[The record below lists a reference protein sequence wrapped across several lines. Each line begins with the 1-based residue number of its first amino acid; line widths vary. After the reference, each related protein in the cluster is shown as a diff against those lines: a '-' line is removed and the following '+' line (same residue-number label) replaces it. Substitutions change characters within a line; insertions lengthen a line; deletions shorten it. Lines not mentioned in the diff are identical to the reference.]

1 MRWTQAQISLLLVAV
16 GACFMTVSS
25 ASALVFSDKETADL
39 TRGMSVDCSRGSSRT
54 GCLPTAAEE
63 GDNED
68 IVARDDA
75 PAAAAGSRTSSSL
88 LGARWRR
95 VNDDVS
101 QCIQS
106 YCGGSESP
114 KHRIQC
120 IVKYCHRS
128 RAFWQGQVYH
138 QQGQGQGQGYVTVI
152 MRKLYHSIRDA
163 LGTLLGL

>member
-1 MRWTQAQISLLLVAV
+1 VINYLIGRPEGKMRWTQAQISLLLVAV

-39 TRGMSVDCSRGSSRT
+39 TRGMSVDCSRGGSRT
-54 GCLPTAAEE
+54 GCLPTGAEE
-63 GDNED
+63 SDSED
-68 IVARDDA
+68 IAARDDA
-75 PAAAAGSRTSSSL
+75 PAAAAGGRTSSSL

-128 RAFWQGQVYH
+128 RAF
-138 QQGQGQGQGYVTVI
+138 
-152 MRKLYHSIRDA
+152 
-163 LGTLLGL
+163 